1 MELNVIGLN
10 HKTASLN
17 LREKFAFSSDITS
30 SLLIEFQDK
39 CAQEVVILS
48 TCNRTEIYYYAGDK
62 NNVLMWLA
70 VTKNVPV
77 TQI

>member
-30 SLLIEFQDK
+30 SLLIEFKEK
-39 CAQEVVILS
+39 CALEVVIL
-48 TCNRTEIYYYAGDK
+48 
-62 NNVLMWLA
+62 
-70 VTKNVPV
+70 
-77 TQI
+77 